1 MVDHALANKR
11 AILAAHPLFA
21 GLDAAVMQRLA
32 LVAVTQ
38 KIKAGTTLFRKDD
51 PGSCLYAICSGSVR
65 IIVPSEQGKEA
76 VLNSI
81 EAGEIFGE
89 IALLDGGP
97 RTADAVVAEDAEV
110 MILERRNFTGLMR
123 DQPDL
128 ALRVIEVLCAR
139 LRRTSEQV
147 EDAHFLGMP
156 SRLAKT
162 LLRLAERTATAG
174 PATVRSTQ
182 REISQ
187 MIGTSREST
196 NKQLREWE
204 QRQWLKL
211 DRGTIVIVAPD
222 QLRRMVSEEAA
233 G

>member
-1 MVDHALANKR
+1 MSDQLTAKR

-21 GLDAAVMQRLA
+21 GLDPAVVQRLA
-32 LVAVTQ
+32 MVAVTQ
-38 KIKAGTTLFRKDD
+38 RIKAGVTLFRKGD
-51 PGSCLYAICSGSVR
+51 PGSSLYVVCSGTVR
-65 IIVPSEQGKEA
+65 ITVPSEQGKDAE
-76 VLNSI
+76 LNAIGS
-81 EAGEIFGE
+81 GEIFGE

-97 RTADAVVAEDAEV
+97 RTADAIVTEDAEV
-110 MILERRNFTGLMR
+110 MIIERRNFTGLMR

-128 ALRVIEVLCAR
+128 ALRIIEVLCTR

-162 LLRLAERTATAG
+162 LLRLAERSAAAG

-182 REISQ
+182 RDLSQ

-204 QRQWLKL
+204 QRKWLKL
-211 DRGTIVIVAPD
+211 DRGMIVIVAPD
-222 QLRRMVSEEAA
+222 QLRRVISDEPAP
-233 G
+233 